1 MGVAHIV
8 INFRS
13 GHQCRHRVHNNN
25 VNGTGARQLLGNL
38 QRLLTI
44 VRLGDQKRV
53 HIHAQVSGI
62 NRIQCMLR
70 INKRSLAAGLLRLCH
85 TVERQGGLTT
95 GLRAVDLYDTA
106 LRQAVNTGGNVQGQ
120 RAGGD
125 GGHIQVLVLAQAH
138 NGTCAVLLFNLLE
151 RIFQRR
157 LLVCCFVGF
166 VQFLTFFIRSHI
178 YSSVKIISLIILY
191 IKNKIN
197 I

>member
-1 MGVAHIV
+1 
-8 INFRS
+8 
-13 GHQCRHRVHNNN
+13 
-25 VNGTGARQLLGNL
+25 
-38 QRLLTI
+38 
-44 VRLGDQKRV
+44 
-53 HIHAQVSGI
+53 
-62 NRIQCMLR
+62 MLR

-106 LRQAVNTGGNVQGQ
+106 LGQAVNTGGNVQGQ

-125 GGHIQVLVLAQAH
+125 GGHIQVLVLPRRIMAPAPY
-138 NGTCAVLLFNLLE
+138 CFSICLSAFSSAVCLSVALSVLSSF
-151 RIFQRR
+151 
-157 LLVCCFVGF
+157 
-166 VQFLTFFIRSHI
+166 FFIRSHI

>member
-1 MGVAHIV
+1 M
-8 INFRS
+8 
-13 GHQCRHRVHNNN
+13 
-25 VNGTGARQLLGNL
+25 
-38 QRLLTI
+38 LTI
-44 VRLGDQKRV
+44 VRLGYQKRV

-62 NRIQCMLR
+62 NWIQRVLR

-85 TVERQGGLTT
+85 TVERQGGLTA

-106 LRQAVNTGGNVQGQ
+106 LGQAVNTGSNVQGQ
-120 RAGGD
+120 RSGGD
-125 GGHIQVLVLAQAH
+125 SVHIQVLVLTQTH
-138 NGTCAVLLFNLLE
+138 NGACTVLLFNLLE

-166 VQFLTFFIRSHI
+166 VQFLTFFIRSHM